1 MLEVVDVLVEA
12 VLCSG
17 PVLVAVVAVE
27 VVAVAVAGLAPGCSE
42 GLSTVSLPSILSISP
57 LALLIMSLARLSL
70 TRGLDW
76 PMAPTD
82 V

>member
-1 MLEVVDVLVEA
+1 MVLEVVDVLVEA

-27 VVAVAVAGLAPGCSE
+27 VVAVAVSGLGAGCSE
-42 GLSTVSLPSILSISP
+42 GLSTVSLPSILSINP

-70 TRGLDW
+70 TRGLD
-76 PMAPTD
+76 
-82 V
+82 

>member
-1 MLEVVDVLVEA
+1 MVLEVVDVLVEA

-27 VVAVAVAGLAPGCSE
+27 VVAVAVASLGPGCSE

-70 TRGLDW
+70 TRGLD
-76 PMAPTD
+76 
-82 V
+82 